1 MEIVEEQLLL
11 LAIYMLKKAKIEK
24 QLRKTFRC
32 FLRKMF
38 SCCGMKNIEN
48 ELKFLNNNIENIKL
62 EMDIKRCSLIKD
74 MKKPYNLNYTE
85 V

>member
-1 MEIVEEQLLL
+1 MEILLEEQLLT

-48 ELKFLNNNIENIKL
+48 ELKYLNENI
-62 EMDIKRCSLIKD
+62 DIIKNT
-74 MKKPYNLNYTE
+74 MKQKEGENTIKSTL